1 MIAYRNGGSF
11 RFGSFR
17 FFTLCHVICNI
28 LGIVVSVGLWYYD
41 GSVDQTTYA
50 KWEADILVHQ
60 PNIKAYKIL
69 KSKTLYDA
77 STIAA
82 PFGIF
87 YGIVLA
93 KWLNLSN
100 VKRTLSLK

>member
-1 MIAYRNGGSF
+1 MNGGSF
-11 RFGSFR
+11 RYF
-17 FFTLCHVICNI
+17 LCHLIMNI

-41 GSVDQTTYA
+41 GSVDLGPNQYA
-50 KWEADILVHQ
+50 SWEADILVHQ
-60 PNIKAYKIL
+60 PKIKPYKIL

-100 VKRTLSLK
+100 VKRALALD